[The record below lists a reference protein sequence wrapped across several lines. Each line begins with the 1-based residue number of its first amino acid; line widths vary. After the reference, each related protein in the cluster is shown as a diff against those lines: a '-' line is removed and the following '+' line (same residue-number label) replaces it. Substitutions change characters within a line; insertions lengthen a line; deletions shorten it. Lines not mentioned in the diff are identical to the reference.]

1 MMKKILLISLLFYSI
16 TTLHAEWLLITTSEP
31 SNSYYVETDS
41 VKYKG
46 KLVSYWQLD
55 DFSSNSGKNYS
66 SKNKKEN
73 NCTSDESRIV
83 SQIDYS
89 ERMGAGDVIGMKENG
104 QWKHIVP
111 ETVGDKIHKF
121 VCNKKW

>member
-1 MMKKILLISLLFYSI
+1 MKKLLFTLILFYSV

-31 SNSYYVETDS
+31 SDSYYVETDS

-55 DFSSNSGKNYS
+55 NFSSSSGKNYS

-73 NCTSDESRIV
+73 NCMSDEFRIV

-89 ERMGAGDVIGMKENG
+89 ERMGAGDVIGMKENAP
-104 QWKHIVP
+104 WKHIVP

-121 VCNKKW
+121 VCNKK